1 MSLVDMMKEA
11 ALDVIGT
18 TNPVTWTYGT
28 VVKSKPLEIYVHAK
42 LTLLEEFLDV
52 AESLTRHD
60 RIVSIDYEY
69 PKEWEKN
76 DIGGEPKNAVS
87 SRRNIGS
94 AETVP
99 YEEYK
104 MKYAKL
110 TFEDGLKINDKVIL
124 VRMQGGRK
132 FLVADR
138 YKEGKDIWSYPSEK

>member
-76 DIGGEPKNAVS
+76 DIGDEPKNAVS
-87 SRRNIGS
+87 SRRDIGS

-99 YEEYK
+99 YEEFK

>member
-69 PKEWEKN
+69 PKKWEKK
-76 DIGGEPKNAVS
+76 DIGDESKEATS
-87 SRRNIGS
+87 SRADIGS
-94 AETVP
+94 AP
-99 YEEYK
+99 SIDYENYN

-132 FLVADR
+132 YLVADR

>member
-18 TNPVTWTYGT
+18 TNPVTWMYGT

-42 LTLLEEFLDV
+42 LTLTEDFLDV

-69 PKEWEKN
+69 PKKWEKN
-76 DIGGEPKNAVS
+76 AIGDESKDATS
-87 SRRNIGS
+87 SRADIGS
-94 AETVP
+94 AP
-99 YEEYK
+99 SIDYENYN

>member
-1 MSLVDMMKEA
+1 MSLVDMMKET
-11 ALDVIGT
+11 ALGVVSA
-18 TNPVTWTYGT
+18 TNPVNWMYGT
-28 VVKSKPLEIYVHAK
+28 VVQSKPLEIYVHTK
-42 LTLLEEFLDV
+42 LTLTEEFLDV

-69 PKEWEKN
+69 PKKWEKK
-76 DIGGEPKNAVS
+76 DIGDESKDATS
-87 SRRNIGS
+87 SRANIGS
-94 AETVP
+94 TP
-99 YEEYK
+99 SIDYENYN

-110 TFEDGLKINDKVIL
+110 TFEDGLKIDDKVIL